1 MGGHDGPRARDLGKV
16 PREGSGRGA
25 LPLADHRKGRGE
37 GEGFEVTGGEIEG
50 AAGAE
55 AGSVRSPSVK
65 FYEAEGFYFEFSPNG
80 SPYVGTLR
88 TTDEAQSGPYEAE
101 VDLQKAGN
109 REKYAKKA
117 AELYDMDTTSL
128 ERALNEVCT
137 LRSEEVARSLLAVEA
152 KDAADRDGPGE
163 VEKAPDGAE
172 LLERLVWF
180 IRRYVALSEEQA
192 LLSALWIV
200 HTHALDAADTTP
212 YLNVKSAEKRSGKT
226 RLLEVLSL
234 LAAGSWLTGRVTAA
248 VLVRKVAAEAPAL
261 LLDESDA
268 AFKGEREYAETLRGV
283 LNAGFR
289 RGGVAS
295 LCVGQG
301 ANITYEDFP
310 VYCPKV
316 IAGIGKLP
324 DTVADRS
331 IPIELRRR
339 RPSEKVER
347 FRLRKVGPEALPI
360 QQGVGAWAQAHL
372 GSLSAAE
379 PDLPD
384 ELDDRARDIMEPLL
398 AIADEVGGG
407 WPELS
412 RRAAVGLLT
421 GEEREDAESLGVRLL
436 RDVRG
441 VFDDKGSDRLPTGE
455 LLEALHAMEEAPLGS
470 LRGEALD
477 ARGLAR
483 LLKPYGV
490 KPEKL
495 REGDDTFR
503 GYRRAS
509 FEDAW
514 VRYLS
519 ALPGEAEHVEHP
531 EHPADRA
538 GSDVPH
544 KQNVPVHGGY
554 VEHEKAH
561 KKGDVPRVPDV
572 PHDPVTAERPLVDAP
587 KPGQSA
593 TGEQLQRIR
602 RLTKQGMSETW
613 ARRTVLAD
621 SHPLDCD
628 CEVCL

>member
-1 MGGHDGPRARDLGKV
+1 
-16 PREGSGRGA
+16 
-25 LPLADHRKGRGE
+25 
-37 GEGFEVTGGEIEG
+37 
-50 AAGAE
+50 
-55 AGSVRSPSVK
+55 VK
-65 FYEAEGFYFEFSPNG
+65 PYEAEGFYFEFSPNG
-80 SPYVGTLR
+80 TPYVGTLR
-88 TTDEAQSGPYEAE
+88 ATDEAASGPYEAE
-101 VDLQKAGN
+101 VDLRKTGS

-117 AELYDMDTTSL
+117 ANLYEMDTTRL
-128 ERALNEVCT
+128 ERALNEICT
-137 LRSEEVARSLLAVEA
+137 LRSEEIAAAVEA
-152 KDAADRDGPGE
+152 EGADIRDGQGE
-163 VEKAPDGAE
+163 LEKVPDGAE

-180 IRRYVALSEEQA
+180 IRRYVALSEDQA
-192 LLSALWIV
+192 LLIALWIV

-226 RLLEVLSL
+226 RLLEVLSF

-248 VLVRKVAAEAPAL
+248 VLVRKVAAEAPTL

-268 AFKGEREYAETLRGV
+268 AFKGDREYAETLRGV

-360 QQGVGAWAQAHL
+360 QHDVRAWAQRHL
-372 GSLSAAE
+372 DSLSTAE

-384 ELDDRARDIMEPLL
+384 ELDDRAQDIMEPLL
-398 AIADEVGGG
+398 AIADEVGGE
-407 WPELS
+407 WPERS

-421 GEEREDAESLGVRLL
+421 GEEREDGESLGVRLL
-436 RDVRG
+436 RDIRD
-441 VFDDKGSDRLPTGE
+441 VFDDKRSDRLPTGK
-455 LLEALHAMEEAPLGS
+455 LLEALHAMEEAPWRS

-495 REGDDTFR
+495 REGEDTFR

-514 VRYLS
+514 ARYLS
-519 ALPGEAEHVEHP
+519 APLGEAEHVEHP
-531 EHPADRA
+531 EHSAHRV
-538 GSDVPH
+538 GSHVPH
-544 KQNVPVHGGY
+544 KQNVPEHGGY
-554 VEHEKAH
+554 VEHKKAH

-572 PHDPVTAERPLVDAP
+572 PYDPATAERPLVDALE
-587 KPGQSA
+587 PGESA
-593 TGEQLQRIR
+593 TLEQLQRIR
-602 RLTKQGMSETW
+602 KLVQEGMAERL
-613 ARRTVLAD
+613 AREEVLGKGWVE
-621 SHPLDCD
+621 P
-628 CEVCL
+628 

>member
-1 MGGHDGPRARDLGKV
+1 
-16 PREGSGRGA
+16 
-25 LPLADHRKGRGE
+25 
-37 GEGFEVTGGEIEG
+37 
-50 AAGAE
+50 
-55 AGSVRSPSVK
+55 VRSSTVK
-65 FYEAEGFYFEFSPNG
+65 AYEAEGFYFEFSPNG
-80 SPYVGTLR
+80 TPYVGTLR
-88 TTDEAQSGPYEAE
+88 ATDEAESGPYEAE
-101 VDLQKAGN
+101 VNLQKAGS
-109 REKYAKKA
+109 RERYARKA
-117 AELYDMDTTSL
+117 SELYGMDGASL
-128 ERALNEVCT
+128 ERALNEVCSR
-137 LRSEEVARSLLAVEA
+137 RSEEVAAAVEA
-152 KDAADRDGPGE
+152 KDAEDRDGRGE
-163 VEKAPDGAE
+163 SEKAPDGAE

-180 IRRYVALSEEQA
+180 IRRYVALSEDQA

-200 HTHALDAADTTP
+200 HTHTLDAADTTP

-248 VLVRKVAAEAPAL
+248 VLVRKVAAVAPAL

-268 AFKGEREYAETLRGV
+268 AFKGDREYAETLRGV

-310 VYCPKV
+310 VFCPKV

-347 FRLRKVGPEALPI
+347 FRLRKVGQEALPI
-360 QQGVGAWAQAHL
+360 FRDVRAWAQAHL
-372 GSLSAAE
+372 DGLSGAE

-384 ELDDRARDIMEPLL
+384 ELDDRAQDIMEPLL
-398 AIADEVGGG
+398 AIADEVGGE
-407 WPELS
+407 WPERS

-441 VFDDKGSDRLPTGE
+441 VFDEKSSDRLPTGK
-455 LLEALHAMEEAPLGS
+455 LLEALHAMEEAPWGS

-495 REGDDTFR
+495 REGNDTFR

-514 VRYLS
+514 ARYLS
-519 ALPGEAEHVEHP
+519 SLPGEAEHVEYP
-531 EHPADRA
+531 EQSADRA

-544 KQNVPVHGGY
+544 SRRVPEHSVF
-554 VEHEKAH
+554 VEHEKTH
-561 KKGDVPRVPDV
+561 EKGDVPRVPDV
-572 PHDPVTAERPLVDAP
+572 PHDPATAERPLVDAFE
-587 KPGQSA
+587 PGQSA
-593 TGEQLQRIR
+593 TVGQLQRIR
-602 RLTKQGMSETW
+602 RLVKQGMSETW

-621 SHPLDCD
+621 SHPLGCD

>member
-1 MGGHDGPRARDLGKV
+1 M
-16 PREGSGRGA
+16 S
-25 LPLADHRKGRGE
+25 
-37 GEGFEVTGGEIEG
+37 
-50 AAGAE
+50 
-55 AGSVRSPSVK
+55 SSNVK
-65 FYEAEGFYFEFSPNG
+65 PYEAEGFYFEFSPNG

-88 TTDEAQSGPYEAE
+88 ATDEAESGPYEAE
-101 VDLQKAGN
+101 VNLQKAGS
-109 REKYAKKA
+109 RTKYAKKA
-117 AELYDMDTTSL
+117 AELYDMDTTRL

-137 LRSEEVARSLLAVEA
+137 LRSEEVARSLRAVEA
-152 KDAADRDGPGE
+152 DGVADRDGPGE
-163 VEKAPDGAE
+163 VRKAPDGAE
-172 LLERLVWF
+172 LLERLAWF
-180 IRRYVALSEEQA
+180 IRRYVALSEDQA
-192 LLSALWIV
+192 LLSALWVV

-268 AFKGEREYAETLRGV
+268 AFKGDREYAETLRGV

-310 VYCPKV
+310 VFCPKV

-347 FRLRKVGPEALPI
+347 FRLRKVGPEVLPI
-360 QQGVGAWAQAHL
+360 QQDVRAWAQRHL
-372 GSLSAAE
+372 DSLSRAE

-384 ELDDRARDIMEPLL
+384 ELDDRAQDIMEPLL
-398 AIADEVGGG
+398 AIADEVGGE
-407 WPELS
+407 WPERS

-436 RDVRG
+436 RDIRD
-441 VFDDKGSDRLPTGE
+441 VFDDKSSDRLPTRK
-455 LLEALHAMEEAPLGS
+455 LLEALHAMEEAPWGS
-470 LRGEALD
+470 LRGEPLD

-483 LLKPYGV
+483 LLKPYSV

-503 GYRRAS
+503 GYRRTS

-519 ALPGEAEHVEHP
+519 ALSG
-531 EHPADRA
+531 
-538 GSDVPH
+538 
-544 KQNVPVHGGY
+544 
-554 VEHEKAH
+554 
-561 KKGDVPRVPDV
+561 
-572 PHDPVTAERPLVDAP
+572 
-587 KPGQSA
+587 
-593 TGEQLQRIR
+593 
-602 RLTKQGMSETW
+602 
-613 ARRTVLAD
+613 
-621 SHPLDCD
+621 
-628 CEVCL
+628 

>member
-1 MGGHDGPRARDLGKV
+1 VSFTNVKAY
-16 PREGSGRGA
+16 
-25 LPLADHRKGRGE
+25 
-37 GEGFEVTGGEIEG
+37 
-50 AAGAE
+50 E
-55 AGSVRSPSVK
+55 AG
-65 FYEAEGFYFEFSPNG
+65 GFYFEFFPNG
-80 SPYVGTLR
+80 SPYVGMLHA
-88 TTDEAQSGPYEAE
+88 TDEAGSDLYGAE
-101 VDLQKAGN
+101 VNLLKASS

-117 AELYDMDTTSL
+117 TELYDMDTTRL
-128 ERALNEVCT
+128 ERALNEVYT
-137 LRSEEVARSLLAVEA
+137 QRSEEVAVAIEA
-152 KDAADRDGPGE
+152 EGATNRDGQAE
-163 VEKAPDGAE
+163 LEKAPDGAE

-180 IRRYVALSEEQA
+180 IRRYVALSKDQA
-192 LLSALWIV
+192 LLIALWIV
-200 HTHALDAADTTP
+200 NTHTLDAADTTP

-268 AFKGEREYAETLRGV
+268 AFKGDREYAETLRGV

-339 RPSEKVER
+339 RPSEMVEW

-360 QQGVGAWAQAHL
+360 SRDVRAWAQSHL
-372 GSLSAAE
+372 DSLSTAE
-379 PDLPD
+379 PDLPE
-384 ELDDRARDIMEPLL
+384 ELDDRAQDIMEPLL
-398 AIADEVGGG
+398 AIADEVGGE
-407 WPELS
+407 WPERS

-436 RDVRG
+436 RNVRG
-441 VFDDKGSDRLPTGE
+441 VFDDNSSDRLPTGK
-455 LLEALHAMEEAPLGS
+455 LLEALHAMEEAPWGS

-503 GYRRAS
+503 GYRRTS

-531 EHPADRA
+531 EHSADRV
-538 GSDVPH
+538 GSHVPH
-544 KQNVPVHGGY
+544 KQNVPERGDY

-561 KKGDVPRVPDV
+561 KKGDVPRVPEV
-572 PHDPVTAERPLVDAP
+572 PYDAVTGECPLVDALE
-587 KPGQSA
+587 PGQSA
-593 TGEQLQRIR
+593 MLHELRDRRDASPEEEQRVRKLIG
-602 RLTKQGMSETW
+602 QGMAEKW
-613 ARRTVLAD
+613 AWRTVLAKD
-621 SHPLDCD
+621 HPLECE

>member
-1 MGGHDGPRARDLGKV
+1 MNKMKRY
-16 PREGSGRGA
+16 
-25 LPLADHRKGRGE
+25 
-37 GEGFEVTGGEIEG
+37 EV
-50 AAGAE
+50 AGL
-55 AGSVRSPSVK
+55 R
-65 FYEAEGFYFEFSPNG
+65 FDFSPNG
-80 SPYVGTLR
+80 NPLAGVLGTAIEDAGPYV
-88 TTDEAQSGPYEAE
+88 AE
-101 VDLQKAGN
+101 VNLAKPRNRKDYAGDAH
-109 REKYAKKA
+109 KVCG
-117 AELYDMDTTSL
+117 MDAGRVA
-128 ERALNEVCT
+128 RALNELCALILAEVQQA
-137 LRSEEVARSLLAVEA
+137 REAAGEDGKPEER
-152 KDAADRDGPGE
+152 GE
-163 VEKAPDGAE
+163 PEKVPDGAE
-172 LLERLVWF
+172 LLERLARF
-180 IRRYVALSEEQA
+180 IRRYVVLSEHQA
-192 LLSALWIV
+192 ILIALWIV

-268 AFKGEREYAETLRGV
+268 AFKGGREYAETLRGV

-310 VYCPKV
+310 VFCPKV

-360 QQGVGAWAQAHL
+360 SRDVRAWAQAHL
-372 GSLSAAE
+372 DSLSAAE
-379 PDLPD
+379 PYLPD
-384 ELDDRARDIMEPLL
+384 ELDDRAQDIMEPLL
-398 AIADEVGGG
+398 AIADEVGAE
-407 WPELS
+407 WPECS

-421 GEEREDAESLGVRLL
+421 GEEREDVESLGVRLL
-436 RDVRG
+436 RDFRD
-441 VFDDKGSDRLPTGE
+441 VFDDKSSDRLPTGK
-455 LLEALHAMEEAPLGS
+455 LLEALHAMEEAPWGL

-483 LLKPYGV
+483 LLKPYGA

-495 REGDDTFR
+495 REGEDTFR
-503 GYRRAS
+503 GYRRES

-514 VRYLS
+514 ARYLS
-519 ALPGEAEHVEHP
+519 ASPQEAEHAEHP
-531 EHPADRA
+531 EHSADRA

-544 KQNVPVHGGY
+544 KQNVPEHGGY
-554 VEHEKAH
+554 AEHEKAH
-561 KKGDVPRVPDV
+561 KKGDVPHVPDV
-572 PHDPVTAERPLVDAP
+572 PHNPVPGERPLSEDLE
-587 KPGQSA
+587 PGQS
-593 TGEQLQRIR
+593 GWL
-602 RLTKQGMSETW
+602 SE
-613 ARRTVLAD
+613 LAD
-621 SHPLDCD
+621 RRDMEAARGVARTNGLRTRSTDVRVLLCKPPGWLQDQMRHCRREGSPANQLKALAAAVAAELCGDVAKATEVLPEVEAFMTHGIDCD
-628 CEVCL
+628 CEICL

>member
-1 MGGHDGPRARDLGKV
+1 
-16 PREGSGRGA
+16 
-25 LPLADHRKGRGE
+25 
-37 GEGFEVTGGEIEG
+37 
-50 AAGAE
+50 
-55 AGSVRSPSVK
+55 VRSPSVK
-65 FYEAEGFYFEFSPNG
+65 PYEAEGFYFEFSPNG

-88 TTDEAQSGPYEAE
+88 ATDEAQSGPYEAE
-101 VDLQKAGN
+101 VNLQKAGS

-117 AELYDMDTTSL
+117 AELYDMDDKSL

-137 LRSEEVARSLLAVEA
+137 QRSEEVAVAVEV
-152 KDAADRDGPGE
+152 DGAANPSGPE
-163 VEKAPDGAE
+163 ELEKAPDGAE

-192 LLSALWIV
+192 VLSALWVV

-248 VLVRKVAAEAPAL
+248 VLVRKVAAEVPTL

-268 AFKGEREYAETLRGV
+268 AFKGDKEYSETLRGV

-360 QQGVGAWAQAHL
+360 QQDVRAWAQAHL
-372 GSLSAAE
+372 DSLSAAE
-379 PDLPD
+379 PDLPN
-384 ELDDRARDIMEPLL
+384 ELDDRAQDIIEPLL
-398 AIADEVGGG
+398 AIADEVGGEC
-407 WPELS
+407 PERS

-441 VFDDKGSDRLPTGE
+441 VFDDGSSDRLPTGK
-455 LLEALHAMEEAPLGS
+455 LLEALHAMEESPWGS

-495 REGDDTFR
+495 RAGEGTFR

-514 VRYLS
+514 ARYVFPP
-519 ALPGEAEHVEHP
+519 PGEAERVEHP
-531 EHPADRA
+531 EHSADRT

-544 KQNVPVHGGY
+544 KQDVPEHGGH
-554 VEHEKAH
+554 VEHETQH
-561 KKGDVPRVPDV
+561 KNGDVPHVPDV
-572 PHDPVTAERPLVDAP
+572 PHNPATAERPLVDALE
-587 KPGQSA
+587 PGKSA
-593 TGEQLQRIR
+593 ILCELRDRRDASPEEEQRVRKLIG
-602 RLTKQGMSETW
+602 QGMAERW
-613 ARRTVLAD
+613 AWRTVLAQD
-621 SHPLDCD
+621 HPLDCE

>member
-1 MGGHDGPRARDLGKV
+1 
-16 PREGSGRGA
+16 
-25 LPLADHRKGRGE
+25 
-37 GEGFEVTGGEIEG
+37 
-50 AAGAE
+50 
-55 AGSVRSPSVK
+55 VRSPSVK
-65 FYEAEGFYFEFSPNG
+65 AYKAEGFYIEFSPNG

-88 TTDEAQSGPYEAE
+88 ATDAAESGPYEAE
-101 VDLQKAGN
+101 VNLQKAGS

-117 AELYDMDTTSL
+117 TELYDMDTTRL

-137 LRSEEVARSLLAVEA
+137 QRSEEVAVAVEA
-152 KDAADRDGPGE
+152 DGAADRDGPGAL
-163 VEKAPDGAE
+163 EKAPDGAE

-180 IRRYVALSEEQA
+180 IRRYVALSKDQA
-192 LLSALWIV
+192 LLSALWVV
-200 HTHALDAADTTP
+200 HTHTLDAADTTP

-268 AFKGEREYAETLRGV
+268 AFKGDREYAETLRGV

-360 QQGVGAWAQAHL
+360 SRDVRAWAQRHL
-372 GSLSAAE
+372 DSLSTAE

-384 ELDDRARDIMEPLL
+384 ELDDRAQDIIEPLL
-398 AIADEVGGG
+398 AIADEVGGEY
-407 WPELS
+407 PEWS

-436 RDVRG
+436 RNVRA
-441 VFDDKGSDRLPTGE
+441 VFDDKSSDRLPTGK
-455 LLEALHAMEEAPLGS
+455 LLEALHVMEEAPWGS
-470 LRGEALD
+470 FRGEALD

-503 GYRRAS
+503 GYRRTS
-509 FEDAW
+509 FEGAW
-514 VRYLS
+514 ARYLS
-519 ALPGEAEHVEHP
+519 ALPG
-531 EHPADRA
+531 
-538 GSDVPH
+538 
-544 KQNVPVHGGY
+544 
-554 VEHEKAH
+554 
-561 KKGDVPRVPDV
+561 
-572 PHDPVTAERPLVDAP
+572 
-587 KPGQSA
+587 
-593 TGEQLQRIR
+593 
-602 RLTKQGMSETW
+602 
-613 ARRTVLAD
+613 
-621 SHPLDCD
+621 
-628 CEVCL
+628 

>member
-1 MGGHDGPRARDLGKV
+1 VSSTRD
-16 PREGSGRGA
+16 
-25 LPLADHRKGRGE
+25 
-37 GEGFEVTGGEIEG
+37 
-50 AAGAE
+50 AA
-55 AGSVRSPSVK
+55 K
-65 FYEAEGFYFEFSPNG
+65 CYEAEGFYFEFFPNG
-80 SPYVGTLR
+80 TPYVGTLR
-88 TTDEAQSGPYEAE
+88 ATDEAESGTYEAE
-101 VDLQKAGN
+101 VNLQKAGS

-117 AELYDMDTTSL
+117 AELYGMGGKSL

-137 LRSEEVARSLLAVEA
+137 RRSEEVAVAIEA
-152 KDAADRDGPGE
+152 DGATDRDGPGE
-163 VEKAPDGAE
+163 LEKVPDGAE

-180 IRRYVALSEEQA
+180 IRRYVALSEDQA
-192 LLSALWIV
+192 ILSALWVV
-200 HTHALDAADTTP
+200 HTHTLDAADTTP

-234 LAAGSWLTGRVTAA
+234 LAARSWLTGRVTAA

-268 AFKGEREYAETLRGV
+268 AFKGDREYAETLRGV

-360 QQGVGAWAQAHL
+360 SRDVRAWAQVHL
-372 GSLSAAE
+372 DSLSTAE

-384 ELDDRARDIMEPLL
+384 ELDDRAQDIMEPLL
-398 AIADEVGGG
+398 AIADEVGGE
-407 WPELS
+407 WPVRS

-436 RDVRG
+436 RNVRG
-441 VFDDKGSDRLPTGE
+441 VFDDKSSDRLPTGK
-455 LLEALHAMEEAPLGS
+455 LLEALHVMEEAPWGS

-477 ARGLAR
+477 GRGLAS

-495 REGDDTFR
+495 REDDDTFR
-503 GYRRAS
+503 GYRRTS

-519 ALPGEAEHVEHP
+519 ALPEEAEHVEHL
-531 EHPADRA
+531 EHSAARA
-538 GSDVPH
+538 GTHVPH
-544 KQNVPVHGGY
+544 KQNVPEHGGD
-554 VEHEKAH
+554 VEHKMAH

-593 TGEQLQRIR
+593 MLCELRDRRDASPGEEQRVRKLIG
-602 RLTKQGMSETW
+602 QGMAEKW
-613 ARRTVLAD
+613 AWRTVLAKD
-621 SHPLDCD
+621 HSLDCE

>member
-1 MGGHDGPRARDLGKV
+1 M
-16 PREGSGRGA
+16 SRGA
-25 LPLADHRKGRGE
+25 RKPKDMPESLWEENGHVE
-37 GEGFEVTGGEIEG
+37 GEYG
-50 AAGAE
+50 ALL
-55 AGSVRSPSVK
+55 S
-65 FYEAEGFYFEFSPNG
+65 EF
-80 SPYVGTLR
+80 
-88 TTDEAQSGPYEAE
+88 
-101 VDLQKAGN
+101 
-109 REKYAKKA
+109 
-117 AELYDMDTTSL
+117 
-128 ERALNEVCT
+128 
-137 LRSEEVARSLLAVEA
+137 
-152 KDAADRDGPGE
+152 
-163 VEKAPDGAE
+163 EKAPDGADV
-172 LLERLVWF
+172 LERLIRF
-180 IRRYVALSEEQA
+180 IRRYVALSEDQV

-360 QQGVGAWAQAHL
+360 QQDVRAWAQTHL
-372 GSLSAAE
+372 DGLSAAE

-384 ELDDRARDIMEPLL
+384 ELDDRAQDIMEPLL
-398 AIADEVGGG
+398 AIADEVGGE
-407 WPELS
+407 WPERS

-436 RDVRG
+436 RDVQG
-441 VFDDKGSDRLPTGE
+441 VFDDKSSERLPTGK
-455 LLEALHAMEEAPLGS
+455 LLEVLHAMEEAPWGS
-470 LRGEALD
+470 LRGEALG

-495 REGDDTFR
+495 REGEDTFR

-519 ALPGEAEHVEHP
+519 AAPHEAEHP
-531 EHPADRA
+531 EHPEHSAHRA

-544 KQNVPVHGGY
+544 KQNVPEHGGD
-554 VEHEKAH
+554 VEHETPH

-572 PHDPVTAERPLVDAP
+572 PHNPAPAERPLVDALEA
-587 KPGQSA
+587 GQSA
-593 TGEQLQRIR
+593 TLDP
-602 RLTKQGMSETW
+602 
-613 ARRTVLAD
+613 AD
-621 SHPLDCD
+621 SAESGDSGNRSGTSWKNDPMRHYGRKGG
-628 CEVCL
+628 